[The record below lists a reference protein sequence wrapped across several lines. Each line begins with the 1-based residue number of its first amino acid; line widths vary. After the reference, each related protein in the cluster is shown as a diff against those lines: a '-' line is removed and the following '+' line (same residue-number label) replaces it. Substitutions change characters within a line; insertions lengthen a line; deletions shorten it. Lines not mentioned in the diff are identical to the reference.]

1 MLRQTTNLFGIKGT
15 FVKFTEALLNQFT
28 SLSED
33 TGKVCFYLWKITRIQ
48 QDKQAHT
55 KSPNINQMI
64 VAC

>member
-33 TGKVCFYLWKITRIQ
+33 TGKVCFYL
-48 QDKQAHT
+48 
-55 KSPNINQMI
+55 
-64 VAC
+64 